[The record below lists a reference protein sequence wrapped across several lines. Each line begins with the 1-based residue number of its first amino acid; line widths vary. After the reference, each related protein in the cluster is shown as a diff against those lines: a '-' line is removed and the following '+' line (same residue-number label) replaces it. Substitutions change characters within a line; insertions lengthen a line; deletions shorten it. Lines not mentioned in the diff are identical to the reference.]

1 MGGSWAFIAI
11 AVGFLL
17 TGFFLLKRS
26 SLALWIYALVIL
38 GALGWAIYEVG
49 FDWWRLG
56 STGGIIVLLGLWLLT
71 PWVRKP
77 LNGGGLPLTI
87 ATLAAL
93 VVAGYSMTQDPTSIN
108 GNLPTEK
115 VAATPDLG
123 GNVPDG
129 EWHQYGRT
137 PYGQRYS
144 PLAQITP
151 ENVSK
156 LQVAWQYQTG
166 DVKQPEDVGE
176 TTYQVTPLKI
186 GDSLFLCTPH
196 NWAIALDAATGKEKW
211 KFDPKVGFNTDRQH
225 QTCRGVS
232 YWKDST
238 ATAGAKCSERVY
250 LPTSDARLIAL
261 DTQSGEICTDFANG
275 GTLDLSHGMKYNPAG
290 YYYSTSPPAVVV
302 TRSLSA
308 VPSMIITRL
317 KNSLASFAP
326 SISVPESCCGT
337 GIREI
342 PMSPHLCRKAS
353 TIRPFSEQLV
363 GIKC

>member
-1 MGGSWAFIAI
+1 MLVSLTSILFLLIGLALGAAGIYLATLGGSWAFIAI

-38 GALGWAIYEVG
+38 GALCWAVYEVG

-156 LQVAWQYQTG
+156 LQVAWHTRPAMSSSRKMW
-166 DVKQPEDVGE
+166 VK
-176 TTYQVTPLKI
+176 
-186 GDSLFLCTPH
+186 
-196 NWAIALDAATGKEKW
+196 
-211 KFDPKVGFNTDRQH
+211 
-225 QTCRGVS
+225 
-232 YWKDST
+232 
-238 ATAGAKCSERVY
+238 
-250 LPTSDARLIAL
+250 
-261 DTQSGEICTDFANG
+261 
-275 GTLDLSHGMKYNPAG
+275 
-290 YYYSTSPPAVVV
+290 PP
-302 TRSLSA
+302 
-308 VPSMIITRL
+308 
-317 KNSLASFAP
+317 
-326 SISVPESCCGT
+326 
-337 GIREI
+337 IR
-342 PMSPHLCRKAS
+342 
-353 TIRPFSEQLV
+353 
-363 GIKC
+363 